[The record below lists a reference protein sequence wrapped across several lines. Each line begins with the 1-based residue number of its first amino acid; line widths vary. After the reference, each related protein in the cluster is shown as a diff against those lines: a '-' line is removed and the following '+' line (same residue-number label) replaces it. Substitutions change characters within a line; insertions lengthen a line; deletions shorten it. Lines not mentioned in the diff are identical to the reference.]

1 VKTCPQTASVGAGNR
16 IILVRVVGAAA
27 LGGCFCAVCL
37 FLWLLVGRTS
47 VVVDEPNRVFNDLV
61 PLRHYDV
68 DFRVHN
74 QTNRTLRVVG
84 MGIT

>member
-1 VKTCPQTASVGAGNR
+1 MTTFSQTASVGAGNR
-16 IILVRVVGAAA
+16 IILARVVGAAA

-47 VVVDEPNRVFNDLV
+47 VVIDEPNRVLNDLV
-61 PLRHYDV
+61 PLRDYDV

-74 QTNRTLRVVG
+74 QTGRTLRIVG
-84 MGIT
+84 MAIT